1 MKYCQNHLKY
11 RLIKKELYCYR
22 YNSKKGENKMSRMKK
37 VDLNCDLGE
46 SFGNYKLGMDEQI
59 LPLITSANIAC
70 GFHASDPVVMSR
82 TVKMAAESG
91 VAAGAHPGYQDL
103 VGFGRRNMNVAP
115 AEVTDIV
122 MYQIGALEAFCR
134 ANGIAMQHVKPHGAM
149 YNMAEKDDKLAE
161 AICRGIKAVNPE
173 LILLGPGSGKM
184 VKAAKALGL
193 KTAGEVFA
201 DRAYMEDGTLV
212 PRSQEGAMITDEEE
226 AVARVLEMV
235 QKGTVTAIT
244 GKKIAVQADSIC
256 VHGDGQ
262 KALLFVQKIRSELE
276 KAGVVIVPMKEVIVG
291 ES

>member
-1 MKYCQNHLKY
+1 MK
-11 RLIKKELYCYR
+11 
-22 YNSKKGENKMSRMKK
+22 
-37 VDLNCDLGE
+37 
-46 SFGNYKLGMDEQI
+46 
-59 LPLITSANIAC
+59 
-70 GFHASDPVVMSR
+70 
-82 TVKMAAESG
+82 
-91 VAAGAHPGYQDL
+91 
-103 VGFGRRNMNVAP
+103 VAP

-134 ANGIAMQHVKPHGAM
+134 PNGIAMQHVKPHGAM

-161 AICRGIKAVNPE
+161 AICRGIKAVNPD

-244 GKKIAVQADSIC
+244 GKKIEVQADSIC

-276 KAGVVIVPMKEVIVG
+276 KAGVVIAPMKEVIVG